1 MKYLTLIYLFKI
13 HLKLFLIGELFQ
25 TQFCIYSGKLK
36 NWSLNLKNIM
46 IWIHQDLN
54 MFIWVH
60 GIFLNIHQLFTKFQT
75 NLILR
80 KAIMHHFMKYMSK
93 RWSPKLEMLSRFDIK
108 HNSMLIIRKSK
119 ESKNME
125 NIEIKEVQIHHQVQ
139 SQRTMMTQI
148 NIKMKFLKCFGMN
161 SYW

>member
-1 MKYLTLIYLFKI
+1 
-13 HLKLFLIGELFQ
+13 
-25 TQFCIYSGKLK
+25 
-36 NWSLNLKNIM
+36 
-46 IWIHQDLN
+46 
-54 MFIWVH
+54 
-60 GIFLNIHQLFTKFQT
+60 
-75 NLILR
+75 
-80 KAIMHHFMKYMSK
+80 
-93 RWSPKLEMLSRFDIK
+93 MLSRFDIK